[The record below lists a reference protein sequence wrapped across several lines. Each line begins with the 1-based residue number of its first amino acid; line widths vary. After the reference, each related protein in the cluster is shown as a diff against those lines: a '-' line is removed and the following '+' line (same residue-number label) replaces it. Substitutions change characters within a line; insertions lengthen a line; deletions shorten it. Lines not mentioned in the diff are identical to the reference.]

1 MPVAKS
7 RKFDARSAAVIGGIA
22 VASALLIGV
31 IAVNVGRQSGRLV
44 LGDLDFR
51 ALNTDNMA
59 AEIKENGPIL
69 WPDVASGS
77 RDLWLQHLGDDPA
90 RGWTAFD
97 ARQAGDPRE
106 CNVVWEVD
114 AKEFR
119 DPCSDATYL
128 QDGTGLPQIPVYF
141 DGPELIVDING
152 VRRAEEFSGYSSS

>member
-7 RKFDARSAAVIGGIA
+7 RKFDARSAAIVGVLA
-22 VASALLIGV
+22 VVAALVIGV
-31 IAVNVGRQSGRLV
+31 IAVNAGRQTQRLV

-69 WPDVASGS
+69 WPDVAGRT
-77 RDLWLQHLGDDPA
+77 RDVWLQHLGDDPA

-106 CNVVWEVD
+106 CNVVWAAD
-114 AKEFR
+114 ANEFH
-119 DPCSDATYL
+119 DPCTDTVYL
-128 QDGTGLPQIPVYF
+128 QDGAGLPQIPVYL
-141 DGPELIVDING
+141 DGGELIVDLNG
-152 VRRAEEFSGYSSS
+152 VRQPEEFSGYSSS